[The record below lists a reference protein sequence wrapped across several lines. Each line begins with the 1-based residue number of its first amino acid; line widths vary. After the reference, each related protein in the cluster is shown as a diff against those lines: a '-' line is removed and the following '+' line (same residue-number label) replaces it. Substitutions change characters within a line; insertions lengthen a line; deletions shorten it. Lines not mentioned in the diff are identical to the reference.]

1 MKMFWHLT
9 GVLAWTC
16 AAAHAQQQPSPAE
29 PEVAQSIRAQSPAPA
44 NDRDWID
51 PYTGH
56 RIVRLSAEGG
66 STTLYFHN
74 NSYTPEGDK
83 LIFNTPSGLAAVEV
97 AKIGLPDQQLEIVT
111 QGGGANMA
119 RRSREVYIT
128 NGADR
133 GGDRGRG
140 GPTTP
145 PQEPPAAGPGTQPR
159 GGRGSGPV
167 YAVDIDTK
175 QRRLVP
181 NATGTIIN
189 CDETISFQRGPN
201 IEDPSGNTP
210 RPATRPY
217 ISQMQ
222 RMFPG
227 KKLEDLTP
235 EQQYSVQKEERLAR
249 GTLSPGPASF
259 IFTNLKSG
267 ERLTTGYQFANPDH
281 QQFNPHVP
289 NLLLFAHEGTWH
301 EVDRTW
307 TIRTDGTDMRLIH
320 KRTMDMEI
328 NGHEW
333 WSWDGKTVWFDLQ
346 TPRSEDFWIAGVNI
360 DTMQETRYHITRDT
374 WGVHFNSAHDDTLFS
389 SDGGDPSQVSYSANG
404 MWINLFQVQ
413 PNGTLKH
420 ERLADM
426 SKHHYVTGQGGVE
439 PNASLTPDKKWVIF
453 TGQFSGERS
462 ARHVYAVST
471 DKVK

>member
-1 MKMFWHLT
+1 MAL
-9 GVLAWTC
+9 
-16 AAAHAQQQPSPAE
+16 AQQQSSPAE
-29 PEVAQSIRAQSPAPA
+29 AEVAQSVRSQSTAPA

-56 RIVRLSAEGG
+56 RIVRLSEEGG

-83 LIFNTPSGLAAVEV
+83 LIFNTPSGLAVVEV
-97 AKIGLPDQQLEIVT
+97 AKIGLPDQKLEIIS
-111 QGGGANMA
+111 QGNGANMA
-119 RRSREVYIT
+119 RRSREVYVAV
-128 NGADR
+128 GAGR
-133 GGDRGRG
+133 GGGRGRG
-140 GPTTP
+140 DAVTP
-145 PQEPPAAGPGTQPR
+145 PPDPPAVGQENPQR
-159 GGRGSGPV
+159 GGRGGGTV
-167 YAVDIDTK
+167 YAVNVDTK
-175 QRRLVP
+175 QQRIVP
-181 NATGTIIN
+181 NARGTIIN

-201 IEDPSGNTP
+201 IEDPSGQTP

-217 ISQMQ
+217 VSQME

-227 KKLEDLTP
+227 KKTEDLTP
-235 EQQYSVQKEERLAR
+235 DQQYSVQKEERLAR
-249 GTLSPGPASF
+249 GTFSPGPASF
-259 IFTNLKSG
+259 IFTNLKTG
-267 ERLTTGYQFANPDH
+267 ESTTTGYQFANPDH
-281 QQFNPHVP
+281 QQFNPQVP

-307 TIRTDGTDMRLIH
+307 TIRTDGTDMKLMH

-374 WGVHFNSAHDDTLFS
+374 WGVHFNSSRDNTMFT
-389 SDGGDPSQVSYSANG
+389 SDGGDPSQVAYSTNG
-404 MWINLFQVQ
+404 MWLNLFRVQ
-413 PNGTLKH
+413 SDGTAKH

-426 SKHHYVTGQGGVE
+426 SKHRYVTGQGGVE
-439 PNASLTPDKKWVIF
+439 PNASITPDKKWVIF
-453 TGQFSGERS
+453 TGQFNGDRGV
-462 ARHVYAVST
+462 RQVYAVST
-471 DKVK
+471 EKVK